1 MAEKTIIGINITDRV
16 QEANKIQ
23 EILTK
28 YGCSIKTRLGLHEV
42 VDNYCSKSG
51 LILLELTGDKSE
63 YSKLEQEL
71 LKVQGL
77 EIKKMIFTQ

>member
-1 MAEKTIIGINITDRV
+1 MAEKLIIGINITDRV
-16 QEANKIQ
+16 KEANKIQ

-28 YGCSIKTRLGLHEV
+28 FGCSIKTRLGLHEV

-51 LILLELTGDKSE
+51 LILLELTGDINE
-63 YSKLEQEL
+63 CSKLEQEL

-77 EIKKMIFTQ
+77 EVKKMIFTL